1 MTAHQ
6 FLASVPRGLADLL
19 AKELAA
25 LGATD
30 VRERTTGVAFCGTL
44 ETAYRACLESRL
56 ANRIFLEIARFEAAS
71 AESFYSAARTADW
84 PGHLGPQAT
93 LA

>member
-44 ETAYRACLESRL
+44 ETAYRACLESR
-56 ANRIFLEIARFEAAS
+56 
-71 AESFYSAARTADW
+71 
-84 PGHLGPQAT
+84 
-93 LA
+93 